1 MLSTGVSSSKDVLQV
16 SVDQRVAKLQSVK
29 VGGLKNILPF
39 GQSRAKMRAAR
50 VRDRDDR
57 IILQL

>member
-29 VGGLKNILPF
+29 VGGLKNILPL
-39 GQSRAKMRAAR
+39 GQSQTKTRAAWF
-50 VRDRDDR
+50 RDLNDK
-57 IILQL
+57 IIL